1 MKKEKYSVFN
11 LTILLLE
18 RVGLIIILAYILMNS
33 SYFKNTMQQ
42 RQMWPSKWQLCL
54 IFSLFALMSNFT
66 GIVIRNGDILS
77 GSIYFHLDDDVSLAN
92 TRVLTIGVAGLVG
105 GPFVGVF
112 VGIFS
117 GLFRLYM
124 GGAEAYTY
132 LISSLFIGLISGYF
146 GQQARQKKQY
156 PSIGKSALIGATMEI
171 VQMICIFSFAQD
183 KHYAIDLISLIAL
196 PMIIVNSA
204 GTAIFMSIISST
216 LKQEEQM
223 RAVQTHDVLQLT
235 NQTLPYFKEGLNE
248 DSAKHVAMIIKE
260 LMKVSAVAITNRHDI
275 LAHVGAGSDHHIPKK
290 EIITDL
296 SKEVLQTGQLKEVHT
311 KGEIGCTHPHCPLHA
326 AIVIPLKM
334 HGKVTGTL
342 KMYFTN
348 PNNLTFVER
357 QLAEGLAEIF
367 SSQIE
372 LGEAEMQSKLLK
384 DAEIK
389 SLQAQVN
396 PHFFFNA
403 MNTISA
409 LVRIDSEK
417 ARELLLELSH
427 FFRSNLQGSRQNT
440 ITLEKELS
448 QVSAYLSLEQARF
461 PGRFDVTFD
470 VPENVTQALVPPFL
484 IQILVENAVK
494 HAFPKRKTDNRIRVV
509 ARVENQQQLVISV
522 CDNGQGIPKEKL
534 SLLGQTAVES
544 ESGTGSALENL
555 NLRLKGLFSNDA
567 VLHFDT
573 SHTGTTVW
581 CTLPYQQKEG

>member
-1 MKKEKYSVFN
+1 MFN

-146 GQQARQKKQY
+146 GQQARQKNQY
-156 PSIGKSALIGATMEI
+156 PSIGKSALIGAAMEI

-470 VPENVTQALVPPFL
+470 VPEDVTQALVPPFL